1 MLTNLKAAF
10 RSLRKNK
17 TYNTLNIL
25 GLAIGIAC
33 AALIFLWVE
42 DEMNYNTVHIKKNNL
57 YRLNIN
63 KKFDGRIFT
72 MGSTPRPMAAALKN
86 EVTGIVNTARVSDEP
101 QKVLFSFDHKSLYAT
116 GRYADPEIFKMFTL
130 PFEQGSASNAF
141 AQLHSVVITEA
152 TAKKFFGE
160 EKNVIGKTVRI
171 DNQQDFV
178 VTGVLKDLPE
188 NTSLKFEW
196 LAPYEF
202 DIQQD
207 QAALSWD
214 SYGPYTYIELDPN
227 VSETI
232 VNQQLKNF
240 IHDKEASQQSEAFL
254 FPMSDWRLY
263 SEFEGGKQTGGGRI
277 KQVRILTIIAWII
290 LLIACINFM
299 NLAIAGSQKRAK
311 EVGVRKVLG
320 AEKKR
325 LIAQFIGEALLMTM
339 LAAAVAIILIMISL
353 PGYNLLMQKNLSIQ
367 LNEPAHIIALLT
379 IALICGLA
387 AGSYPALYLSSFR
400 PVSVLKGL
408 KLKAGSAVWIRK
420 GLVVLQF
427 AVSVVFIISTIIVYQ
442 QLQHIKN
449 RDLGFNKENL
459 VQVDMQHNIAA
470 IFPLIKQDLLQSG
483 LIENAAMIDRAI
495 IGGGNTDSRFR
506 WEGKAPDQEISI
518 AYRGVSN
525 EYITTTG
532 MKIIEGRDFD
542 ANTAAGNNAIVINQ
556 AMAKIISKESAVGK
570 IIESPRGNE
579 EGIYTSLTV
588 IGVVKDYVYGDMYG
602 KPGPVIFFNVP
613 ERANLVYVRP
623 KPQSNPEQA
632 IATIAAVMKK
642 HNPAYPFEYRFVDE
656 QFNEKFQNE
665 ALIGKASGVF
675 AALAIIISCLGLFGL
690 AAYSAE
696 RRIKEVGIRK
706 VLGAS
711 VTGLVGLL
719 SKDFLQLVAISCLVA
734 FPVAWWMMHDW
745 LQAYQYRVTI
755 SWWIFAAAGVG
766 AVLIAL
772 FTVGTQAIK
781 AALTNP
787 VKTLRSE

>member
-1 MLTNLKAAF
+1 MFTNLKAAF

-42 DEMNYNTVHIKKNNL
+42 DEVNYNTVHIKKNNL

-63 KKFDGRIFT
+63 KKFDGRLFT

-86 EVTGIVNTARVSDEP
+86 EIPGIANTARVSDEP
-101 QKVLFSFDHKSLYAT
+101 QKALFSFDDKSLYAT

-160 EKNVIGKTVRI
+160 EKNVIGRTVRI

-178 VTGVLKDLPE
+178 VTGVLKDLLE
-188 NTSLKFEW
+188 NTTLKFEW

-227 VSETI
+227 ASETI

-240 IHDKEASQQSEAFL
+240 IHNKEASQQSEAFL
-254 FPMSDWRLY
+254 FPMSDWHLY

-277 KQVRILTIIAWII
+277 KQVRMLTIIAWII

-325 LIAQFIGEALLMTM
+325 LVAQFIGEALLMTL
-339 LAAAVAIILIMISL
+339 LAAAVAIIIVMISL

-367 LNEPAHIIALLT
+367 LNEPIHIIALLT
-379 IALICGLA
+379 IVLICGLV

-400 PVSVLKGL
+400 PVAVLKGL

-442 QLQHIKN
+442 QLQHIKD

-459 VQVDMQHNIAA
+459 VQVDMQHSIAG

-483 LIENAAMIDRAI
+483 LIENVAMIDRTI
-495 IGGGNTDSRFR
+495 MGGGNTDSRFR
-506 WEGKAPDQEISI
+506 WEGKTPEQEISI
-518 AYRGVSN
+518 AHRGISN
-525 EYITTTG
+525 DYFATTG

-542 ANTAAGNNAIVINQ
+542 ANAAAGNNAIVINQ
-556 AMAKIISKESAVGK
+556 SMAKVISKESAIGK

-579 EGIYTSLTV
+579 DGKYTSLTV
-588 IGVVKDYVYGDMYG
+588 IGVVKDYIYGDMYG
-602 KPGPVIFFNVP
+602 KPGPVIF
-613 ERANLVYVRP
+613 
-623 KPQSNPEQA
+623 
-632 IATIAAVMKK
+632 
-642 HNPAYPFEYRFVDE
+642 
-656 QFNEKFQNE
+656 
-665 ALIGKASGVF
+665 
-675 AALAIIISCLGLFGL
+675 
-690 AAYSAE
+690 
-696 RRIKEVGIRK
+696 
-706 VLGAS
+706 
-711 VTGLVGLL
+711 
-719 SKDFLQLVAISCLVA
+719 
-734 FPVAWWMMHDW
+734 
-745 LQAYQYRVTI
+745 
-755 SWWIFAAAGVG
+755 
-766 AVLIAL
+766 
-772 FTVGTQAIK
+772 
-781 AALTNP
+781 
-787 VKTLRSE
+787 